1 MLQKFQKMSLK
12 TDAQDGEDEERGEK
26 TMQTK
31 EAGKRKVVTYNQ
43 RFSEVGGL
51 ADAEKD
57 LEMLQQIEKN
67 RFTFRNGFKTTTVP
81 FIEIEVEV
89 RGGDTKNNEPG
100 PQRHDKIIRRRKR
113 GTKIAKR
120 LKTENIL
127 QILIKTVGL
136 TT

>member
-1 MLQKFQKMSLK
+1 MLQKFQKISLK
-12 TDAQDGEDEERGEK
+12 TEAQDGEDEEVEERGEK

-43 RFSEVGGL
+43 RISKVGGL

-81 FIEIEVEV
+81 
-89 RGGDTKNNEPG
+89 
-100 PQRHDKIIRRRKR
+100 
-113 GTKIAKR
+113 
-120 LKTENIL
+120 
-127 QILIKTVGL
+127 
-136 TT
+136 

>member
-12 TDAQDGEDEERGEK
+12 TDAQNGEDEERGEK

-81 FIEIEVEV
+81 
-89 RGGDTKNNEPG
+89 RD
-100 PQRHDKIIRRRKR
+100 RS
-113 GTKIAKR
+113 
-120 LKTENIL
+120 
-127 QILIKTVGL
+127 
-136 TT
+136 